1 MSDQFRLDGRVAVVT
16 GAGRGIGLAI
26 AETFVAAGARTI
38 VAEIDPSLGR
48 AAVERLGS
56 LAELAELDVARSAA
70 VKQVADDLVARH
82 GRVDVLVNNAGIC
95 LTSDALDTTDELWRQ
110 QMSVNLD
117 GVFFCCR
124 EFGRHMVRA
133 RRGSIVNVSSIAG
146 VIDVRPQKHV
156 GYDTSKAGVI
166 QIARALASEW
176 APYGIRVNAIAPGY
190 VATTMPQVQPGRMET
205 WMSLVPIGRMLQPSE
220 IAAAVLFLASDAA
233 SSVTGH
239 LLLADGG
246 YTVW

>member
-56 LAELAELDVARSAA
+56 SAELAELDVARSAA

-95 LTSDALDTTDELWRQ
+95 LTSDALDT
-110 QMSVNLD
+110 
-117 GVFFCCR
+117 
-124 EFGRHMVRA
+124 
-133 RRGSIVNVSSIAG
+133 
-146 VIDVRPQKHV
+146 
-156 GYDTSKAGVI
+156 
-166 QIARALASEW
+166 
-176 APYGIRVNAIAPGY
+176 
-190 VATTMPQVQPGRMET
+190 
-205 WMSLVPIGRMLQPSE
+205 
-220 IAAAVLFLASDAA
+220 
-233 SSVTGH
+233 
-239 LLLADGG
+239 
-246 YTVW
+246 